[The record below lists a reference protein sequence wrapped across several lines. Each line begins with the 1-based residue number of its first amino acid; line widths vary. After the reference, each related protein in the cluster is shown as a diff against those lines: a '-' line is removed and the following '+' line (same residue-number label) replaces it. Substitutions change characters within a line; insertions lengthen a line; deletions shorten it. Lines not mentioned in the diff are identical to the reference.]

1 MDPSLLVTWKSNAF
15 TKYDILQYSKI
26 KGCRQWLQQWAFYN
40 TRKFKFGMKRIHF
53 GWSCLLEENLELL
66 AMSSLV
72 RSSSYLP
79 QILSVHIYMTKPL
92 VYACMPFQGQKPLGT
107 EYDLMHK
114 QHDCFSLG
122 VNHKCCIN
130 RMDKT
135 WSRA

>member
-1 MDPSLLVTWKSNAF
+1 MDPSLLITWK
-15 TKYDILQYSKI
+15 IMLLQSPQIMGY
-26 KGCRQWLQQWAFYN
+26 RQCLHQCAFYN
-40 TRKFKFGMKRIHF
+40 TRKFKFTMKRLHSE
-53 GWSCLLEENLELL
+53 WSYLSRENLELL
-66 AMSSLV
+66 AMSSLAQ
-72 RSSSYLP
+72 SFSYLP